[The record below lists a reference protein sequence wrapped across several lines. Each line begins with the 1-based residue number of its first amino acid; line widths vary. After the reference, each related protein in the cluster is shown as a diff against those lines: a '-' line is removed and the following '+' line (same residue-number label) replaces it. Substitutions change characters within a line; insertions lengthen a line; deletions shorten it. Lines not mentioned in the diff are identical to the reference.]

1 MHEPIL
7 SYFYNNKHYYSKFA
21 CCEAALLDNISK
33 YDLHLHIKP
42 IIYKNPDY
50 FNNYD
55 FTVEPSQSWYEMCV
69 ERAHVLRQKHKYLAL
84 AFSGGSDSAFILDL
98 FIKNNIPLDEVYT
111 VLGNPFKQI
120 NLPLDMDIGL
130 WEVYNHA
137 IPYMKYLEK
146 EYNLVNTK
154 FTVHNYAYYAIKGH
168 YNKNLLRNFHQ
179 GMYYTPSGNLHWKVL
194 EDYKAQDKFII
205 NGAFE
210 AIVQYDGKYY
220 TELWDTDNTSQFCHR
235 NYIPFFCPKD
245 APEMHAKQCH
255 LLMKY
260 FKQHGYVDKK
270 KDFANFH
277 IAQIK
282 ATRKWLYNFNESPY
296 FNLNTNLKTKDPKRE
311 PFANGKSIAFMKALN
326 YHKIGG
332 WKDILNEYY
341 FKPRVKNIHLYDLPF
356 GFKLTKQYLE

>member
-55 FTVEPSQSWYEMCV
+55 FTVEPSQSWYKMCV
-69 ERAHVLRQKHKYLAL
+69 ERAHVLRQTHKYLAL

-146 EYNLVNTK
+146 KYNLVNTK

-168 YNKNLLRNFHQ
+168 YNK
-179 GMYYTPSGNLHWKVL
+179 
-194 EDYKAQDKFII
+194 
-205 NGAFE
+205 
-210 AIVQYDGKYY
+210 
-220 TELWDTDNTSQFCHR
+220 
-235 NYIPFFCPKD
+235 
-245 APEMHAKQCH
+245 
-255 LLMKY
+255 
-260 FKQHGYVDKK
+260 
-270 KDFANFH
+270 
-277 IAQIK
+277 
-282 ATRKWLYNFNESPY
+282 
-296 FNLNTNLKTKDPKRE
+296 
-311 PFANGKSIAFMKALN
+311 
-326 YHKIGG
+326 
-332 WKDILNEYY
+332 
-341 FKPRVKNIHLYDLPF
+341 
-356 GFKLTKQYLE
+356 